1 MNEINL
7 PIKYALSPINTSNDN
22 VIAYIIVKCYFL
34 EGSITCN
41 IDGTMD
47 AKCKVVECKDAQ
59 NAFKNGQIDPEYV
72 REVSCV
78 FNDIDLAKAEQMKI
92 NESIIERLVKDN
104 NVDFDKLKEKQQA
117 TVRSIEKLRSIK
129 DKRFIVSQG
138 QEKRL
143 IYSKE

>member
-7 PIKYALSPINTSNDN
+7 PIKYALSPVNTSNDN

-59 NAFKNGQIDPEYV
+59 KAFQNGQINPEYV

-78 FNDIDLAKAEQMKI
+78 FNDIDLAKDEQKKI
-92 NESIIERLVKDN
+92 NENIIERLMKDN
-104 NVDFDKLKEKQQA
+104 NIDLDKFREKQEA
-117 TVRSIEKLRSIK
+117 TVRSMEKLRSITE
-129 DKRFIVSQG
+129 KRFIVSQG